1 MTATQASPPTN
12 PPALAGPRVNL
23 KTAVFRW
30 LDVVGPVIAL
40 VGIFLF
46 FLAFIGPKF
55 ASFDNLQTIAIQST
69 IVCMAGLGM
78 TFIIISGGID
88 LSAGSAVAM
97 CAVVVAVLLKWGATD
112 PQNPERVI
120 YYARTYP
127 LAWP

>member
-12 PPALAGPRVNL
+12 PPALTGPRVNL

-30 LDVVGPVIAL
+30 LDIVGPVIAL
-40 VGIFLF
+40 VAIFLF

-97 CAVVVAVLLKWGATD
+97 CAVVVAVLLKWGA
-112 PQNPERVI
+112 
-120 YYARTYP
+120 
-127 LAWP
+127 